1 MKILKAAL
9 TAMTALLILVSVA
22 VAAERKAGTIKG
34 KLAQTDGTPL
44 SDGLVFFFNQT
55 SGAPPA
61 PESYWRVPD
70 EIAEIDQNGNF
81 STELLE
87 GNYFV
92 GAIQRPTGKDVGPPN
107 PGDLF
112 LVSREPTGKHRLYP
126 VKPGTVQDIGTVAE
140 AVPYKSALPKPGMTA
155 IEGQVLG
162 SDGKP
167 VKGVFVFAFLTPA
180 MVGRPLFVSEKTN
193 NDGRFLLRLS
203 EGGKYYLKVKELYG
217 GGPPRK
223 GSVIGG
229 YGEDMPKAVEVKTGT
244 MVRDIKISGS
254 KFPGQGKSRD
264 QSDSGLLPPPA
275 KLQYKQP

>member
-1 MKILKAAL
+1 MKTLTTAL
-9 TAMTALLILVSVA
+9 TAMIALLILASV
-22 VAAERKAGTIKG
+22 VFAAERKAGTIKG
-34 KLAQTDGTPL
+34 KLAQVDGTPL
-44 SDGLVFFFNQT
+44 SGGLVFFFNQT

-70 EIAEIDQNGNF
+70 EIAELDQNGTF

-87 GNYFV
+87 GNYYV
-92 GAIQRPTGKDVGPPN
+92 GAIKRPTGRDVGPPN
-107 PGDLF
+107 PDDLF

-126 VKPGTVQDIGTVAE
+126 VKPGMVQDIGTVAE
-140 AVPYKSALPKPGMTA
+140 AVPYKNVVPKPGMTA

-167 VKGVFVFAFLTPA
+167 VKGVFIFAFLTPA

-193 NDGRFLLRLS
+193 EAGRFLLRVS

-229 YGEDMPKAVEVKTGT
+229 YGDDTPKAVEVKTGT
-244 MVRDIKISGS
+244 IVRDIKISGS
-254 KFPGQGKSRD
+254 KFPGQGKSRETTD
-264 QSDSGLLPPPA
+264 FEPLPSPT

>member
-1 MKILKAAL
+1 MKSLKTAL
-9 TAMTALLILVSVA
+9 IAITTLLILASAA
-22 VAAERKAGTIKG
+22 VAAEQKTGTIKG
-34 KLAQTDGTPL
+34 KLAQADGTPL
-44 SDGLVFFFNQT
+44 SNGLVFFFNQS

-70 EIAEIDQNGNF
+70 EIAEIDQDGKF

-92 GAIQRPTGKDVGPPN
+92 GAIQRPTGRDVGPPN

-112 LVSREPTGKHRLYP
+112 LISREPTGKQRLYQ
-126 VKPGTVQDIGTVAE
+126 VKPGSVKDIGTVAE
-140 AVPYKSALPKPGMTA
+140 AVPYKNAIPKPGMTA

-193 NDGRFLLRLS
+193 DDGKFLLRVS

-229 YGEDMPKAVEVKTGT
+229 YGDDIPKAVEVKNGT
-244 MVRDIKISGS
+244 LVRGIKIAGS
-254 KFPGQGKSRD
+254 KFPGQGKSRE
-264 QSDSGLLPPPA
+264 QGDSGIPPA
-275 KLQYKQP
+275 QTKPQYKQP